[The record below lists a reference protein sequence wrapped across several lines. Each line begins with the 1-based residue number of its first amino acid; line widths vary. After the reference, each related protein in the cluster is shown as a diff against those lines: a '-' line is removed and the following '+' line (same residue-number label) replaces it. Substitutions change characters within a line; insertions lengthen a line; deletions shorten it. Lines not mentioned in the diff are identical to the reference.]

1 MDTGISVMLRVVIV
15 LEYQRVALMD
25 WVNLIVLNCYTTNR
39 LP

>member
-1 MDTGISVMLRVVIV
+1 MDTGISVMLRMVIV
-15 LEYQRVALMD
+15 LEYQRVELMD